1 MTLVERR
8 RMSRPLILEGAH
20 AILDGGA
27 YGDLTVDALA
37 RSLHMSKSTL
47 YKYFPSKEDVVV
59 ALVERACVATDV
71 AIATEARRGGD
82 VAAVLTR
89 LVEVASAHA
98 ERLPRAVLLQRS
110 RLPEACQDR
119 LEGSRMALMEAL
131 RAALSDAGGLEHPA
145 LVASVVV
152 AACDAAVEVAA
163 RNEVPLARAGA
174 VAEVRRIV
182 LQGLSGPALRG

>member
-1 MTLVERR
+1 MTLAERR

-59 ALVERACVATDV
+59 ALVERACAATDV
-71 AIATEARRGGD
+71 AIATELRRGGD
-82 VAAVLTR
+82 VAAVLSG
-89 LVEVASAHA
+89 LVAVAGAHA
-98 ERLPRAVLLQRS
+98 ERLPRAVLLQRP
-110 RLPEACQDR
+110 RLPESCQDR
-119 LEGSRMALMEAL
+119 LEGSRLALMDAL
-131 RAALSDAGGLEHPA
+131 RGALSEAGGVEHPA
-145 LVASVVV
+145 LLASVVV

-163 RNEVPLARAGA
+163 RNEVPLTRAGA
-174 VAEVRRIV
+174 VSAVLAIV
-182 LQGLSGPALRG
+182 LRGLPGGASHG